1 MERREPGILYILRFL
16 LLLLLLHYIHPALS
30 FLALFRP
37 AQLPLLTGD
46 ILVDQQ
52 SPGRPPST
60 VAIDLFLFF
69 IFLRVRILPISLFF
83 QQHSY
88 SALAFPSSLFALN
101 QPVCIYISPAP
112 LLSSIYIYMYTWYGR
127 LQRLY
132 TKAPLFLQGINLII
146 RMWHMPSIV

>member
-83 QQHSY
+83 
-88 SALAFPSSLFALN
+88 SATFVLGTRFS
-101 QPVCIYISPAP
+101 
-112 LLSSIYIYMYTWYGR
+112 LLSFCTESACMYIHFPGPPPFVHIYIYVYMIWSPPTVIYKGSALPPGY
-127 LQRLY
+127 
-132 TKAPLFLQGINLII
+132 
-146 RMWHMPSIV
+146 